1 MRSLLRVCRAGG
13 VVAVREIDMRM
24 MNFYPETPNLLAAH
38 RLMGESMKAGGGSV
52 DMGPR
57 LVSLAM
63 QSGVQRSQIQASMG
77 TWCYSTPEERLA
89 CGSQFRDRLKTGNMR
104 ETVLE
109 AKLATEQEL
118 DSFMRAWEAWM
129 AAEDGVLG
137 MMSGEILITKQ

>member
-24 MNFYPETPNLLAAH
+24 MNFYPETPDLLAAH

-52 DMGPR
+52 DMGAR

-63 QSGVQRSQIQASMG
+63 QAGVQRSQIQASMG
-77 TWCYSTPEERLA
+77 TLCYSTPEERLA
-89 CGSQFRDRLKTGNMR
+89 CGSQFRDRLKTGSMR

-109 AKLATEQEL
+109 AKLATEKEL
-118 DSFMRAWEAWM
+118 DSLMRAWEEWM

-137 MMSGEILITKQ
+137 MMSGEILVTKQ

>member
-24 MNFYPETPNLLAAH
+24 MNFYPETPDLLAAH

-52 DMGPR
+52 DMGAR

-63 QSGVQRSQIQASMG
+63 QAGVQRSQIQASMG
-77 TWCYSTPEERLA
+77 TLCYSTPEERLA
-89 CGSQFRDRLKTGNMR
+89 CGSQFRDRLKTGSMR

-118 DSFMRAWEAWM
+118 DSLMRAWEEWM

-137 MMSGEILITKQ
+137 MMSGEILVTKQ